1 MAISLPRKITG
12 AKEFLRVKGKL
23 FSHKKFKPT
32 TVTFEDFV
40 TFYTRFKNSFFTLYD
55 S

>member
-1 MAISLPRKITG
+1 MAISLPRKVTG
-12 AKEFLRVKGKL
+12 AKEFLRDKEKL
-23 FSHKKFKPT
+23 FSHKKFKPN

-40 TFYTRFKNSFFTLYD
+40 TFYTGFKNSFSTLYD